1 MFFIYSPQRLVL
13 SAVFS
18 LLFCAVCA
26 SAQTLTSEPQ
36 LQPQIAVETFPENG
50 ASFETDV
57 KTAVKDIKYKFQ
69 PVETRRRNLEFNAV
83 TDNAETKGKSIE
95 PARFSNAAFKNADLA
110 RTAKMNSARDDD
122 DNNSIQKE
130 KFQWRA
136 AITQSLMFLAVQ
148 HGYAIGAQ
156 AKTRR
161 ALKHG
166 AFFRDYV
173 DSVKSLHGWDDGG
186 KFFTNY
192 IAHPMQGALTG
203 FIYVQNSP
211 SERKLEFGKSA
222 AYWRNRLKAFVWT
235 AAWSTQFELGP
246 VSQASIGNVG
256 LQGKQ
261 TWGDI
266 VVTPVLGTAMLVG
279 EDALDRFIIKKIERH
294 TDNRYVKILARVLL
308 NPSRNFS
315 NVLRFKEPWYRD
327 RPNAR

>member
-1 MFFIYSPQRLVL
+1 MFFICPKRLVL

-18 LLFCAVCA
+18 LLICATFA
-26 SAQTLTSEPQ
+26 SAQTFTGDFLPQ
-36 LQPQIAVETFPENG
+36 PTINAHTITENG

-69 PVETRRRNLEFNAV
+69 PVETRRRNLEFEAAI
-83 TDNAETKGKSIE
+83 DDAEAERKSFE
-95 PARFSNAAFKNADLA
+95 PVQSSRITLKNADRD
-110 RTAKMNSARDDD
+110 RTAKMNSARDGDAQD
-122 DNNSIQKE
+122 SIQNE

-166 AFFRDYV
+166 AFFRDYAN
-173 DSVKSLHGWDDGG
+173 SVKSLHGWDDGG
-186 KFFTNY
+186 KVFTNY
-192 IAHPMQGALTG
+192 LAHPMQGSLTG

-211 SERKLEFGKSA
+211 KERKLEFNESP
-222 AYWRNRLKAFVWT
+222 AYWRSRLKALVWT

-246 VSQASIGNVG
+246 ISQAAIGNVG

-261 TWGDI
+261 TWVDI
-266 VVTPVLGTAMLVG
+266 VITPTFGTAMLIG
-279 EDALDRFIIKKIERH
+279 EDAIDRFIIKRIERH
-294 TDNRYVKILARVLL
+294 TSNRYVKILARVFL
-308 NPSRNFS
+308 NPTRNFS
-315 NVLRFKEPWYRD
+315 NLLRFQEPWYRD